1 MVRKTTVDR
10 KKPIK
15 TPRGA
20 TLGDPIIIN
29 GGPGIRYKAGK
40 KQDDMTP
47 EQVVECITHRK
58 VLKIVYAAQEPE
70 YAL

>member
-1 MVRKTTVDR
+1 MVRKVATER
-10 KKPIK
+10 KNIIK

-29 GGPGIRYKAGK
+29 GGPGLHYKAGK